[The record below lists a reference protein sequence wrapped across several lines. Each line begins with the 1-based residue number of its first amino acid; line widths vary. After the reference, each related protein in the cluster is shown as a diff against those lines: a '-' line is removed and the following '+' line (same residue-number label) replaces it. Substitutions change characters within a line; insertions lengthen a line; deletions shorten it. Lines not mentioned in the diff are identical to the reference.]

1 MTREVYTVMELGK
14 ITRSYLTKREV
25 TSDVI
30 SSLADKNKD
39 GAYYSDTLSL
49 VRVFSVHHAEFG
61 HFYVSPLVQRYNGS
75 NKPKAVM
82 SLSKFQKVYSEQGY
96 FADDGD
102 VLLKP
107 IYDYLLNNKP
117 DEDNINFFFENPVTI
132 SAQTFADFGER
143 RVTSYYHII
152 GVSLD
157 RIQPR

>member
-1 MTREVYTVMELGK
+1 MELGK

-61 HFYVSPLVQRYNGS
+61 HFFVSPLVQRYNGS

-117 DEDNINFFFENPVTI
+117 DEDNIIFFFENPITI

-143 RVTSYYHII
+143 GVTSYYHII